1 MIATK
6 SGTIKTKH
14 NGGKTLTLDKFDKI
28 KEILLNKYDNLH
40 HIPNNNVERRI
51 GKESK
56 VI

>member
-28 KEILLNKYDNLH
+28 KERLLNKYDNLH